1 MSKWEPKEKRIE
13 DIVNAAIEV
22 FLDKGYEG
30 ASMEAIA
37 GKAGISK
44 GGLYHHFKSKE
55 EILYYANNKLCEP
68 IAAFV
73 QEAIDKP
80 NPDEGIK
87 SYIENY
93 IRHWLGHQK
102 ELNFFFLT
110 MTKALA
116 WPQTWEAFAKYY
128 DEMEEF
134 LRKLFERGIRKG
146 RFADHNVM
154 GSTLAL
160 IASLDGILVYLVM
173 NHNLEVEEVIRNLED
188 KFVDSLLIKPV
199 QHS

>member
-1 MSKWEPKEKRIE
+1 MSKWEPKDKRVE
-13 DIVNAAIEV
+13 DIVNAAIQV
-22 FLDKGYEG
+22 FLEKGYEG

-37 GKAGISK
+37 GRAGISK

-68 IAAFV
+68 ITAFI
-73 QEAIDKP
+73 QEANENP

-87 SYIENY
+87 SYIESY

-110 MTKALA
+110 MTKALT
-116 WPQTWEAFAKYY
+116 WPQTWEAYAKYF

-134 LRKLFERGIRKG
+134 FRKLFERGINEG
-146 RFADHNVM
+146 VFAEHNVK

-173 NHNLEVEEVIRNLED
+173 NRNLKVDEVIRDLED
-188 KFVDSLLIKPV
+188 KFVDSLRINR
-199 QHS
+199 